1 METLVKVIIV
11 IIVIALAVALSAVIY
26 YGLAWLLLW
35 AVSQFVT
42 IEITKKM
49 IVATA
54 IILWILSL
62 VFGSKTVK
70 SE

>member
-11 IIVIALAVALSAVIY
+11 IIVIALAVALCAVIY

-35 AVSQFVT
+35 AVSQFVA
-42 IEITKKM
+42 IEVTKKM
-49 IVATA
+49 VAATA
-54 IILWILSL
+54 VILWILSF

>member
-42 IEITKKM
+42 IEVTKKM

>member
-1 METLVKVIIV
+1 METLVKVVIV
-11 IIVIALAVALSAVIY
+11 IIVIILAVALSAVIY

-42 IEITKKM
+42 IEVTKKM

-62 VFGSKTVK
+62 VFGSKAVK

>member
-11 IIVIALAVALSAVIY
+11 IITIILAVALSAVIY

-42 IEITKKM
+42 IEVTKKM

>member
-1 METLVKVIIV
+1 METLVKVIIA
-11 IIVIALAVALSAVIY
+11 IIVIILAVALSAVIY

-42 IEITKKM
+42 IEVTKKM
-49 IVATA
+49 VVATA

>member
-11 IIVIALAVALSAVIY
+11 IIVIALAVTLSAVIY

-42 IEITKKM
+42 IEVTKKM